1 MRQRFIVPSLAI
13 ALLATL
19 PPSVG
24 TADPASVG
32 SWSEPFELGVVGI
45 NATLLRSG
53 EVLLFEIP
61 HRRGSH
67 ARVWDPVTGH
77 VRSVNVPFRHDL
89 FCGANSVLPDGR
101 VLVTGGTR
109 YGARALDG
117 TNRTATFSP
126 LHRVWKSG
134 PRMRFRRWYPSNI
147 ALPSG
152 DVLVLSGW
160 ERQDDPT
167 VAAIERYDAS
177 TREIRRLPH
186 RFDRRLE
193 LYPRLF
199 LLPDGRIFHAGPE
212 RRSAILDPKLGW
224 TASDAMTFGGR
235 YDGSAVLL
243 DGLERVLAFG
253 GGDGPRPTA
262 TAEIIDLGTSDPSW
276 RPTGSL
282 THRRKHANGVL
293 LPDGSVLAVGG
304 GERGLYRDPQLVPEL
319 FDPVTETWTEM
330 AIQTAPRMYH
340 STALLLPD
348 GRVLSAG
355 MDHGDLQTTGEIF
368 SPPYLFRGPRP
379 TITDSPRSVGLDQT
393 FIVQT
398 PEAADI
404 GRVVMMRPGSA
415 THGVNF
421 DQRGVVLDF
430 TSGTGGLTIAAPKN
444 PRVAPPGW
452 YMLFVLSSA
461 GVPSIAEW
469 VQVAGS
475 G

>member
-1 MRQRFIVPSLAI
+1 MGSTKALWHVPRQRFIVPVLAAVLI
-13 ALLATL
+13 TAL

-24 TADPASVG
+24 AADPAMVG
-32 SWSEPFELGVVGI
+32 SWSAPFELGVIGI
-45 NATLLRSG
+45 NATLLRTG
-53 EVLLFEIP
+53 EVLLFEFP

-67 ARVWDPVTGH
+67 ATIWDPMTGR
-77 VRSVNVPFRHDL
+77 VRSANVSFLHDL

-126 LHRVWKSG
+126 IDRTWTPG

-147 ALPSG
+147 SLPSG

-167 VAAIERYDAS
+167 VAAIERYHVA
-177 TREIRRLPH
+177 TGEIRRLPH
-186 RFDRRLE
+186 RFDRRLD

-212 RRSAILDPKLGW
+212 RRSAILDLARGAW
-224 TASDAMTFGGR
+224 TPSDAMEYGAR

-262 TAEIIDLGTSDPSW
+262 TAEIIDLAASAPSW

-282 THRRKHANGVL
+282 SHARKHANGVL

-304 GERGLYRDPQLVPEL
+304 GERGLYRDPAVR
-319 FDPVTETWTEM
+319 
-330 AIQTAPRMYH
+330 AR
-340 STALLLPD
+340 ALRP
-348 GRVLSAG
+348 GIRVLDGDGDPDCASHVPLHRAPAARRSRAVG
-355 MDHGDLQTTGEIF
+355 RHG
-368 SPPYLFRGPRP
+368 SRG
-379 TITDSPRSVGLDQT
+379 S
-393 FIVQT
+393 
-398 PEAADI
+398 
-404 GRVVMMRPGSA
+404 
-415 THGVNF
+415 
-421 DQRGVVLDF
+421 
-430 TSGTGGLTIAAPKN
+430 
-444 PRVAPPGW
+444 
-452 YMLFVLSSA
+452 
-461 GVPSIAEW
+461 
-469 VQVAGS
+469 
-475 G
+475 